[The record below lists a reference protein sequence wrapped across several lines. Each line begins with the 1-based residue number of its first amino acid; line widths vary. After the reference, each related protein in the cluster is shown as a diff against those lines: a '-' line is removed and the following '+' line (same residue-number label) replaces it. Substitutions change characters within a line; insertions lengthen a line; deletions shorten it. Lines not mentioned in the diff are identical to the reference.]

1 MLLLCRFVILLTP
14 CGATMYHITLHKVTP
29 APTMTT
35 LRDQF
40 MPGAVHGAETDRYIN
55 ACFSIIIIIII
66 IIPDYVIVVSQVKFL
81 LVLPGVVHN
90 PHTGDEIDYLLG
102 GGVVQVV
109 AALMSPV
116 AVHPLQS
123 QVAVGSSSVSHVRT
137 SVCLS
142 VAIT

>member
-1 MLLLCRFVILLTP
+1 
-14 CGATMYHITLHKVTP
+14 MYVCMITL
-29 APTMTT
+29 
-35 LRDQF
+35 
-40 MPGAVHGAETDRYIN
+40 
-55 ACFSIIIIIII
+55 
-66 IIPDYVIVVSQVKFL
+66 PDNVIVMSQVKFL

-90 PHTGDEIDYLLG
+90 SHTGDKIDYFLG

-116 AVHPLQS
+116 SVHPLQS

-142 VAIT
+142 VANT